1 MTYSVEGIEAVAAV
15 EAPADIQGRERWYIA
30 SQTGGLWVVT
40 TLDDFA
46 SGLILPL
53 NNRARHESV
62 MGIDAPRDAPVSGD
76 ATADSGQAIDALACA
91 QGG

>member
-40 TLDDFA
+40 TRTTPPA
-46 SGLILPL
+46 G
-53 NNRARHESV
+53 
-62 MGIDAPRDAPVSGD
+62 
-76 ATADSGQAIDALACA
+76 
-91 QGG
+91 

>member
-1 MTYSVEGIEAVAAV
+1 MEGIEAVAAV

-40 TLDDFA
+40 TLDDSA

-53 NNRARHESV
+53 NNRAVTRASWGLTPHG
-62 MGIDAPRDAPVSGD
+62 MLPCPVTQPP
-76 ATADSGQAIDALACA
+76 TAARQ
-91 QGG
+91 